1 MKFSSTEIEGVVS
14 IAAEPRRD
22 ERGFFERRFC
32 TREIKRAGI
41 HFELAQINHSGSV
54 KAGTVRGLHYQIAPM
69 CEAKIVQCIKGIIF
83 DVAVDLRENSPSY
96 LCWHG
101 EVLDA
106 ERGNALLVPHGCA
119 HGFQSLEDNVEVLY
133 FSDQFYTQVYERT
146 VNALDPRI
154 GIVWPLPIAMISD
167 KDRSA
172 PCINDDFVPI
182 RVTDVE
188 MILCMSR

>member
-1 MKFSSTEIEGVVS
+1 MKFSQTGIEGVFS
-14 IAAEPRRD
+14 IATEPKRD

-32 TREIKRAGI
+32 AREIKRAGI
-41 HFELAQINHSGSV
+41 HYNLAQINHSGSAI
-54 KAGTVRGLHYQIAPM
+54 KGTVRGLHYQIPPM
-69 CEAKIVQCIKGIIF
+69 CEAKIVQCIKGKIF
-83 DVAVDLRENSPSY
+83 DVAIDLRENSPTY
-96 LCWHG
+96 LWWHG
-101 EVLDA
+101 EELDA
-106 ERGNALLVPHGCA
+106 EAGNALLVPHGCA

-154 GIVWPLPIAMISD
+154 NVAWPCPITMMSD
-167 KDRSA
+167 KDRAASH
-172 PCINDDFVPI
+172 IGEEFEPI